1 MRIKQKTQRMT
12 MAEEEVTQPQGGSG
26 KGLMIALIA
35 LVVILLLAVVGGG
48 YFLYS
53 SGALN
58 GGQPQAQEEMMKK
71 EATDEKGSFKA
82 HINDLVLNI
91 TNSKG
96 REKLMKLSFS
106 IKSTEPTIEGI
117 VEEYKAE
124 IIDVVIAQI
133 SARSSEE
140 LLTVGGKA
148 LLKEEL
154 LEEIN
159 TVLNEVTES
168 NEDVSKNNVKK
179 LFFTTFVIK

>member
-1 MRIKQKTQRMT
+1 
-12 MAEEEVTQPQGGSG
+12 MAEENAEPKQGGG
-26 KGLMIALIA
+26 KGLMIVLIA
-35 LVVILLLAVVGGG
+35 LIVLLLVAVIGGG
-48 YFLYS
+48 IFLYS

-58 GGQPQAQEEMMKK
+58 GGNNQQANEEVMKK
-71 EATDEKGSFKA
+71 EAGESKEFFKA

-106 IKSTEPTIEGI
+106 VKSSEAAIEAI

-154 LEEIN
+154 IEEIN
-159 TVLNEVTES
+159 KVINEVTS
-168 NEDVSKNNVKK
+168 TNEEISKNNVKK